1 MNKISFTG
9 IRNIGAINTIM
20 VHNPAQRP
28 TVNKCMVI
36 NLTND
41 IEGND
46 LDNFKAIKN
55 KCKES
60 LNGFTFPH
68 DPNFIHIC
76 TKKEYDSN
84 NIPKLYLNLKE
95 VPVKRETLPMFS
107 YIAKLLKRISNTD
120 NKDMYT
126 AFDFK
131 YGEDADLYLLG
142 EHKLSHLM
150 DKNTYLS
157 AIEEAFNPE
166 FIKHQA
172 QSINKD
178 IEEQMRDYFA

>member
-9 IRNIGAINTIM
+9 IRNIGAINAII
-20 VHNPAQRP
+20 VQNPAQKP
-28 TVNKCMVI
+28 VVNKCMVI
-36 NLTND
+36 NLIND

-68 DPNFIHIC
+68 DSNFIHIC
-76 TKKEYDSN
+76 TKKDHESHD
-84 NIPKLYLNLKE
+84 IPKLYLNLKE

-107 YIAKLLKRISNTD
+107 YIAKLLKKISNTD
-120 NKDMYT
+120 NKDIHT

-131 YGEDADLYLLG
+131 YSEDADLYLLG

-150 DKNTYLS
+150 DKKTYLS
-157 AIEEAFNPE
+157 VIEEAFNPE
-166 FIKHQA
+166 FVKHQA

-178 IEEQMRDYFA
+178 IEEQMIDYFA